1 MKLEYKITPP
11 IADMVKELDALKAG
25 LGVQGQRAAL
35 VAGAAPLKTAMKGTV
50 PVGDTA
56 ALKKAIGHVSISK
69 RAKSRLGV
77 PDASTAI
84 LVGSNRKIAVNGR
97 KLWQGRKAHWME
109 EGTKHISPKG
119 WMANALSAAGGQ
131 MEARFYDGLAKYLER
146 QRAKHSA

>member
-1 MKLEYKITPP
+1 MRLEYQITPP
-11 IADMVKELDALKAG
+11 IADMVKELNALKEG
-25 LGVQGQRAAL
+25 LGEKGLRSSL
-35 VAGAAPLKTAMKGTV
+35 VAGAAPLKSAMKGTV

-56 ALKKAIGHVSISK
+56 ALQQAIGHVSISK

-77 PDASTAI
+77 PDATAAI

-97 KLWQGRKAHWME
+97 KIWQGRKAHWME

-119 WMANALSAAGGQ
+119 WMAQALSAAGGQ

-146 QRAKHSA
+146 QRAKYSA